1 MSTISAVSSAGNAW
15 TTLSA
20 QRSQQQAKMF
30 AKVDTDGS
38 GSVDQSELSNMLG
51 DISQKTGASFGD
63 NKELFT
69 KMDSN
74 SDGKLSSEELG
85 QGMKDLMPPP
95 STMDFAQM
103 HSEGGHADGPPPPP
117 QGAEGGPQGAA
128 GAQPAASSSGTS
140 GSSSSSSTTYDPLD
154 INKDGTVSSMERLA
168 GALKELVQESKKSD
182 ASGATDSSSQSE
194 LSKLAQ
200 KLYEQISASLQQT
213 DSADSGSGSSLSAMA

>member
-1 MSTISAVSSAGNAW
+1 MSTISAVSSSGNAW

-38 GSVDQSELSNMLG
+38 GSVDQSELGNMLG

-63 NKELFT
+63 TKELFT

-74 SDGKLSSEELG
+74 GDGELSSDELG
-85 QGMKDLMPPP
+85 QGMKDLLPPP

-103 HSEGGHADGPPPPP
+103 HSQGDGPPPP

-128 GAQPAASSSGTS
+128 GAKPA
-140 GSSSSSSTTYDPLD
+140 SSTTYDPLD

-168 GALKELVQESKKSD
+168 GALKELVQESKNSD

-213 DSADSGSGSSLSAMA
+213 DSADSGSSSSLSAMA